1 MWTFKC
7 YIDKEGKNE
16 LADWYCSLPEDMRGK
31 VLYRL
36 NYLKMVAKSQWR
48 DPLAEHESGGSP
60 ESYEIKFKGKS
71 RTEHRIYGYF
81 IEEEK
86 IFVMCNQGIKKDT
99 KDNKRGFEK
108 AAKRRRE
115 IENGE
120 RSTVEYDFL
129 FPPDNCAN

>member
-7 YIDKEGKNE
+7 YTDKEGKNE
-16 LADWYCSLPEDMRGK
+16 VAEWYCSLPEDMRGK
-31 VLYRL
+31 VLARL

-48 DPLAEHESGGSP
+48 HPYAEHESGGSP
-60 ESYEIKFKGKS
+60 ESYEIKFKMKS
-71 RTEHRIYGYF
+71 KMEHRIYGYF

-86 IFVMCNQGIKKDT
+86 IFVMCNEGVKKDK

-108 AAKRRRE
+108 AAKRRIE

-120 RSTVEYDFL
+120 RTTVEYDFL
-129 FPPDNCAN
+129 PSSDN